1 MAAWGRES
9 DKEQQDME
17 LTRRGALVGALA
29 TTAGLGATGAAAPR
43 RAAAQAGG
51 TPTIRIGV
59 LSDMSGAYRDISGP
73 GCVVAAR
80 QAVQDFA
87 AQAGLTVEILQAD
100 HQQKAD
106 VGLNIARQ
114 WFDREG
120 VDAVTDVNNSA
131 IAFALNGLTREKNKA
146 HLNSGA
152 ASSDMTGPQCSPNTV
167 HWTTD
172 TWANAQSTAGALAKA
187 GAKRWYCITAD
198 YAFGHA
204 VQRDVTKVV
213 EANGG
218 QVVGS
223 SVYPFPQTTDYSSFL
238 ITAASMRPDV
248 IALCNAGTDM
258 INCVKQ
264 GQEFGLAGRKIRV
277 AAMIGFIADVHTLG
291 LASAK
296 GLTFTESSYW
306 DLNDRTR
313 ALAGRMRPRMPNN
326 LMPNSV
332 QFQCYSAVLHYL
344 KAVAAI
350 GPVQAKASGLAAI
363 EAMKKMPTDD
373 DAFGPGL
380 VRADGRKLHPT
391 YLFEAKAPEESKGAW
406 DYLKLV
412 ATTPAEQAF
421 RPIADGGCPFLRG

>member
-1 MAAWGRES
+1 ML
-9 DKEQQDME
+9 Q
-17 LTRRGALVGALA
+17 LTRRGAL
-29 TTAGLGATGAAAPR
+29 GAAAALPFAPAA
-43 RAAAQAGG
+43 RAQQ
-51 TPTIRIGV
+51 PTIRIGV
-59 LSDMSGAYRDISGP
+59 LSDMSGPYRDISGP
-73 GCVVAAR
+73 GCVAAAR

-87 AQAGLTVEILQAD
+87 AGAGLNVEILQAD
-100 HQQKAD
+100 HQNKAD

-114 WFDREG
+114 WFDRDG
-120 VDAVTDVNNSA
+120 VDAITDVNNSG

-152 ASSDMTGPQCSPNTV
+152 ASVDFTGPHCGPNAV

-172 TWANAQSTAGALAKA
+172 TWANAQSTGGALARA

-198 YAFGHA
+198 YAFGHS
-204 VQRDVTKVV
+204 VQREVTRVV

-223 SVYPFPQTTDYSSFL
+223 SVYPFPQTTDFSSFL
-238 ITAASMRPDV
+238 VTAAAARPDV

-264 GQEFGLAGRKIRV
+264 GQEFGLASRRIRV
-277 AAMIGFIADVHTLG
+277 AAMIAFIVDVHTLG
-291 LASAK
+291 LQSAQ

-313 ALAGRMRPRMPNN
+313 ALTDRLKPKLANN
-326 LMPNSV
+326 HWPNSV
-332 QFQCYSAVLHYL
+332 HFQCYSVCLHYL

-350 GPVQAKASGLAAI
+350 GAARAKASGLEAI
-363 EAMKKMPTDD
+363 ETMKRLPTDD
-373 DAFGPGL
+373 DAFGPGS
-380 VRADGRKLHPT
+380 VRVDGRKLHPT
-391 YLFEAKAPEESKGAW
+391 HLFQAKAPAEARGGW

-421 RPIADGGCPFLRG
+421 RPLADGNCAFLRT

>member
-1 MAAWGRES
+1 
-9 DKEQQDME
+9 ME
-17 LTRRGALVGALA
+17 LTRRGALGGLAGMALA
-29 TTAGLGATGAAAPR
+29 GTGMVPR
-43 RAAAQAGG
+43 RASGQQ
-51 TPTIRIGV
+51 PTIRIGV
-59 LSDMSGAYRDISGP
+59 LSDMSGPYRDISGP
-73 GCVVAAR
+73 GCVAAAR

-87 AQAGLTVEILQAD
+87 ASAGLNVEILQAD
-100 HQQKAD
+100 HQNKAD

-114 WFDREG
+114 WFDRDG
-120 VDAVTDVNNSA
+120 VDAITDVNNSG
-131 IAFALNGLTREKNKA
+131 IAFALNGLAREKNKA
-146 HLNSGA
+146 HINSGA
-152 ASSDMTGPQCSPNTV
+152 ASVDFTGPHCSPNAV

-172 TWANAQSTAGALAKA
+172 TWANAQSTGGALAKA

-198 YAFGHA
+198 YAFGHS
-204 VQRDVTKVV
+204 VQREVTRVV

-223 SVYPFPQTTDYSSFL
+223 SVYPFPQTTDFSSFL
-238 ITAASMRPDV
+238 VTAAASRPDV

-277 AAMIGFIADVHTLG
+277 AAMIAFIVDVHTLG
-291 LASAK
+291 LPSAQ

-313 ALAGRMRPRMPNN
+313 ALTDRLRPKLPNN
-326 LMPNSV
+326 HWPNSV
-332 QFQCYSAVLHYL
+332 PFQCYSVVLHYL
-344 KAVAAI
+344 KAANAI
-350 GPVQAKASGLAAI
+350 GAAQAKASGLAAI
-363 EAMKKMPTDD
+363 EQMKRMPTDD

-380 VRADGRKLHPT
+380 VRADGRKIHPT
-391 YLFEAKAPEESKGAW
+391 YLFQAKTPAESKGGW

-421 RPIADGGCPFLRG
+421 RPLADGNCAFLRS

>member
-1 MAAWGRES
+1 MIDLSRRAA
-9 DKEQQDME
+9 
-17 LTRRGALVGALA
+17 V
-29 TTAGLGATGAAAPR
+29 LGGAAATMALAR
-43 RAAAQAGG
+43 GARAQSAAQ
-51 TPTIRIGV
+51 PTIRIGV
-59 LSDMSGAYRDISGP
+59 LSDMSGPYRDISGP
-73 GCVVAAR
+73 GCVSAAR

-87 AQAGLTVEILQAD
+87 AGAGLTVEILQAD
-100 HQQKAD
+100 HQNKAD

-114 WFDREG
+114 WFDRDG
-120 VDAVTDVNNSA
+120 VDAITDVNNSG

-152 ASSDMTGPQCSPNTV
+152 ASVDFTGPHCSPNAV

-172 TWANAQSTAGALAKA
+172 TWANAQSTGGALARA

-198 YAFGHA
+198 YAFGHS
-204 VQRDVTKVV
+204 VQREVTRVV

-223 SVYPFPQTTDYSSFL
+223 SVYPFPQTTDFSSFL
-238 ITAASMRPDV
+238 ITAAAARPDV

-264 GQEFGLAGRKIRV
+264 GQEFGLASRRIRV
-277 AAMIGFIADVHTLG
+277 AAMIAFIVDVHTLG
-291 LASAK
+291 LQSAQ

-313 ALAGRMRPRMPNN
+313 ALTQRLRPKMPNN
-326 LMPNSV
+326 HFPNSV
-332 QFQCYSAVLHYL
+332 TMQCYSVVLHYL
-344 KAVAAI
+344 KAVQAI
-350 GPVQAKASGLAAI
+350 GAAQAKASGLAAI
-363 EAMKKMPTDD
+363 EAMKRLPTDD

-380 VRADGRKLHPT
+380 VRADGRKIHPT
-391 YLFEAKAPEESKGAW
+391 YLFQAKAPSESRGAW
-406 DYLKLV
+406 DYLNTV

-421 RPIADGGCPFLRG
+421 RPIADGGCAFLRT

>member
-1 MAAWGRES
+1 M
-9 DKEQQDME
+9 D
-17 LTRRGALVGALA
+17 LTRRGALGALA
-29 TTAGLGATGAAAPR
+29 AAAATGGGFGR
-43 RAAAQAGG
+43 RAAAQQ
-51 TPTIRIGV
+51 PTIRIGV
-59 LSDMSGAYRDISGP
+59 LSDMSGPYRDISGP
-73 GCVVAAR
+73 GCVAAAR
-80 QAVQDFA
+80 QAVQDI
-87 AQAGLTVEILQAD
+87 AGASGLQVEILQAD
-100 HQQKAD
+100 HQNKAD

-120 VDAVTDVNNSA
+120 VDAITDVNNSG

-152 ASSDMTGPQCSPNTV
+152 ASVDFTGPHCSPNAV

-172 TWANAQSTAGALAKA
+172 TWANAQSTGGALAKA

-198 YAFGHA
+198 YAFGHS
-204 VQRDVTKVV
+204 VQREVTRVV

-218 QVVGS
+218 KVVGA
-223 SVYPFPQTTDYSSFL
+223 SVYPFPQTTDFSSFL
-238 ITAASMRPDV
+238 VTAAAMRPDV

-264 GQEFGLAGRKIRV
+264 GQEFGLAGRKIQV
-277 AAMIGFIADVHTLG
+277 AAMIAFIVDVHTLG
-291 LASAK
+291 LPSAQ

-313 ALAGRMRPRMPNN
+313 ALTERLRPKMPNN
-326 LMPNSV
+326 HWPNSV
-332 QFQCYSAVLHYL
+332 PMQCYSVVAHYL

-350 GPVQAKASGLAAI
+350 GAAQAKASGLEAI
-363 EAMKKMPTDD
+363 QAMKRLPTDD

-380 VRADGRKLHPT
+380 VREDGRKIHPT
-391 YLFEAKAPEESKGAW
+391 YLFQAKAPAESRGGW

-412 ATTPAEQAF
+412 ATTPAGQAF
-421 RPIADGGCPFLRG
+421 RPLADGGCAFLKS

>member
-1 MAAWGRES
+1 MVHLGRRT
-9 DKEQQDME
+9 
-17 LTRRGALVGALA
+17 LFGAGA
-29 TTAGLGATGAAAPR
+29 GAAIGGRTA
-43 RAAAQAGG
+43 RAQGQ
-51 TPTIRIGV
+51 PPIRIGV
-59 LSDMSGAYRDISGP
+59 MTDMSGAYRDISGP

-87 AQAGLTVEILQAD
+87 AAAGLNVKILQAD

-120 VDAVTDVNNSA
+120 VDAITDLNNSA
-131 IAFALNGLTREKNKA
+131 IALAMNGLTREKNKV

-152 ASSDMTGPQCSPNTV
+152 ASSDMTGTACSPNTV

-172 TWANAQSTAGALAKA
+172 TWANAQSTAGALART

-204 VQRDVTKVV
+204 VQRDVTKFVQ
-213 EANGG
+213 ANGG
-218 QVVGS
+218 EVVGS
-223 SVYPFPQTTDYSSFL
+223 SVYPFPQTTDFSSFL
-238 ITAASMRPDV
+238 VSAAATRPDV
-248 IALCNAGTDM
+248 VALCNAGTDM

-264 GQEFGLAGRKIRV
+264 GQEFGLAARRIRV
-277 AAMIGFIADVHTLG
+277 AAMIGFIVDVHTLG
-291 LASAK
+291 LASAQ

-313 ALAGRMRPRMPNN
+313 ALASRMRPRMPNGHT
-326 LMPNSV
+326 PNSV

-344 KAVAAI
+344 KAVKEL
-350 GPVQAKASGLAAI
+350 GPARAKANGL
-363 EAMKKMPTDD
+363 EVVELMKRMPTDD

-380 VRADGRKLHPT
+380 VRADGRKIHPT
-391 YLFEAKAPEESKGAW
+391 YLFEAKAPAESRGPW

-412 ATTPAEQAF
+412 TSTPAEQAF
-421 RPIADGGCPFLRG
+421 RPLAEGNCPLVRT